1 MRACREED
9 TVWTISSISR
19 FLRRAGIANNIIK
32 LDTGQMAVDFLF
44 KEHLCTL
51 GASIG
56 ISIYPQD
63 GDDAETLVNKADAA
77 MYCVKNSGK
86 GGYAFSSPL

>member
-1 MRACREED
+1 MRSCREED

-32 LDTGQMAVDFLF
+32 LDTGQKAVDVLF

-56 ISIYPQD
+56 ISIFPQD
-63 GDDAETLVNKADAA
+63 GDDAETLVNKADTAI
-77 MYCVKNSGK
+77 YCVKNNGK
-86 GGYAFSSPL
+86 GGYTFSSPF